1 MTVFEEEDSL
11 DNFEKFASL
20 NGPNFYNLSPNKEK
34 LKLSTNQLIMIL
46 LTLLLPSEFT
56 PPFIEEPT
64 QLEITV
70 EKTNSPV
77 NLDGICEMIS
87 FDEYICY

>member
-1 MTVFEEEDSL
+1 
-11 DNFEKFASL
+11 
-20 NGPNFYNLSPNKEK
+20 
-34 LKLSTNQLIMIL
+34 MIL

-56 PPFIEEPT
+56 TPFTEDPT

-70 EKTNSPV
+70 EKSNSPV
-77 NLDGICEMIS
+77 NLDGICKMIS

>member
-1 MTVFEEEDSL
+1 
-11 DNFEKFASL
+11 
-20 NGPNFYNLSPNKEK
+20 
-34 LKLSTNQLIMIL
+34 MIL

-56 PPFIEEPT
+56 PPVIKKPT

-70 EKTNSPV
+70 EKTNSAV
-77 NLDGICEMIS
+77 NLDGVCEMVS